1 LNSSVLIINP
11 RLSITNQE
19 LSRYHRHILL
29 PEIGIKGQ
37 KKLKNA
43 KVLVIGC
50 GGLGC
55 PVLQYLSAAGIG
67 NLDIVDFDVVE
78 ESNLQRQVLF
88 STEDI
93 GKPKAI
99 SAQAKLSKY
108 NPLISINVFMQR
120 LDVSNALELIKHYQ
134 LIVDCSDN
142 FKTRYLIN
150 DACVILGKPLV
161 SGSIYKFEGQ
171 VTVFNYK
178 NGPTYRCLYPEPP
191 EEKFVSNCAETG
203 VIGTLTGLTGT
214 LMANEV
220 IKIITGI
227 GSVLSGKLLTF
238 DILTT
243 RFQTFSYNLN
253 PKNKEIRV
261 LASDYNDSCSDI
273 VRDITAKELRQKL
286 SKNEPLQIID
296 VREPVEFQER
306 NIGGILIPL
315 RTLEKNLDKIP
326 KDIPSVVVCRSGVRS
341 LLAAQI
347 LIKNKFNNVYNLKG
361 GLLDY

>member
-1 LNSSVLIINP
+1 
-11 RLSITNQE
+11 
-19 LSRYHRHILL
+19 
-29 PEIGIKGQ
+29 
-37 KKLKNA
+37 
-43 KVLVIGC
+43 
-50 GGLGC
+50 
-55 PVLQYLSAAGIG
+55 
-67 NLDIVDFDVVE
+67 
-78 ESNLQRQVLF
+78 
-88 STEDI
+88 
-93 GKPKAI
+93 
-99 SAQAKLSKY
+99 
-108 NPLISINVFMQR
+108 
-120 LDVSNALELIKHYQ
+120 

-150 DACVILGKPLV
+150 DACVILNKPLI

-171 VTVFNYK
+171 VTVFNYQ
-178 NGPTYRCLYPEPP
+178 NGPTYRCLYPAPP
-191 EEKFVSNCAETG
+191 KEQFVSNCEETG

-243 RFQTFSYNLN
+243 RFQTFNYNLN

-273 VRDITAKELRQKL
+273 VKDITAKELREKL

-326 KDIPSVVVCRSGVRS
+326 KDIPSIIVCRSGVRS

-347 LIKNKFNNVYNLKG
+347 LIKNKFNNIYNLKG